1 VKRILRIG
9 EDVKAKR
16 ARIKDLQKLPFNEL
30 ERDMKLELIQELIPV
45 GLMYVEEVLREEVRA
60 LAGDRYKKNGIPGY
74 VRWARQQGSIYLGDQ
89 KVPLLYQRVRDR
101 KGNREIE
108 LRSYKGLQ
116 GPSHVDETLL
126 KRVLLG
132 LSCRRYRECCEAI
145 PEVFGL
151 SPSTVSRRFIRAS
164 KRKLKELMERR
175 LDGFDIVAII
185 IDGKKF
191 KDDEMIITMGVTME
205 GKKVILGFIQAG
217 TENTSVCK
225 DLLHGLLDRGLK
237 VEEGLLCILDGSK
250 GIRKAVEEVFG
261 GYSLI
266 QRCQWHKRENVVS
279 YLPKDHQ
286 DRFREALQ
294 RAYESPSYKDAK
306 EGLAKVGRE
315 LKPINES
322 AVGSLEEGLEETL
335 TLHRLGLFEELGK
348 SLKTTNCIES
358 LMALIGQK
366 TDKVDYWKNS
376 NQKQR
381 WLATALLDIEPRLN
395 KIKGYK
401 YLPELRIAIQ
411 RELGIQQGS
420 IEVKEAVAV

>member
-1 VKRILRIG
+1 MKRILRIG
-9 EDVKAKR
+9 RDVKAKR

-30 ERDMKLELIQELIPV
+30 EMDVKLELIQELIPV
-45 GLMYVEEVLREEVRA
+45 GLIYVGEILREEVRA

-89 KVPLLYQRVRDR
+89 KVPILYQRIRDR
-101 KGNREIE
+101 KENREIE
-108 LRSYKGLQ
+108 LRPYKGLQ
-116 GPSHVDETLL
+116 EPSSVDETLL

-132 LSCRRYRECCEAI
+132 LSCRRYQECCTAAI

-175 LDGFDIVAII
+175 LDNFDIVAII
-185 IDGKKF
+185 IDGKTF
-191 KDDEMIITMGVTME
+191 KDDEMIIVLGITME
-205 GKKVILGFIQAG
+205 GRKAILGFIQ
-217 TENTSVCK
+217 
-225 DLLHGLLDRGLK
+225 DRGLK
-237 VEEGLLCILDGSK
+237 IEEGLLCILDGSK

-261 GYSLI
+261 RYALI

-279 YLPKDHQ
+279 YLPQGHQ

-306 EGLAKVGRE
+306 ESLAKVGRE

-322 AVGSLEEGLEETL
+322 AVKSLEEGLEETL

-381 WLATALLDIEPRLN
+381 WLATALF
-395 KIKGYK
+395 GYRTQA
-401 YLPELRIAIQ
+401 EQ
-411 RELGIQQGS
+411 DQGL
-420 IEVKEAVAV
+420 